1 MTQLQLAFDFSAPP
15 EPVLLGIN
23 PESIE
28 ALIQES
34 SIPVKI
40 PEIRAQDLE
49 PELQPAAHKPKCQFL
64 VLPEREA
71 PKGVSRDY
79 RITDADEVGQ
89 GNLKTKFQNNLA
101 AIRLLKQLQ
110 EQQRTGISPEEKR
123 ILVRYC
129 GWGALAQKAFKY
141 DYEFYDLQRELREL
155 LSEDEYDQASAST
168 VNAHYTSP
176 LVITALWRAATR
188 LGIQAQSRILE
199 PAAGIGHFLGLQ
211 PDQIK
216 SNSRVA
222 VELDTTSAAILALL
236 YPDTTVRACGFQQPG
251 LPLNFFDLAIS
262 NVPFG
267 KYGVHDVHFKS
278 KPRLCSAI
286 HDYFFAKALAHIR
299 PGGLLAFITSRYT
312 LDKKDEYLR
321 RHLDEHAVFLGAI
334 RLPGGKDGA
343 FAQNAGTEVTTDII
357 FLRKRHENETEAASS
372 AWIETHQT
380 NVPNESNVCQDA
392 AVNQYFLDNPHMVL
406 GQFTLAGSMYR
417 ENELT
422 VQGHLTQEQLDSAI
436 AHLPANVITYD
447 QSLHEVPPSEI
458 IKHSAATQRI
468 KNGAFDVVDGSIV
481 VRNGDVLT
489 RPDFSPV
496 SRKRIHAFIELRDT
510 LRGLYSAQLQDLP
523 DDLIV
528 ERRARLNSRYAM
540 FLAAFGPLH
549 TPANVKLLS
558 GDPDFPVVLA
568 IEDYNPS
575 THQPTK
581 RPVFFQRTIST
592 YTPPTTAISASDALS
607 VSLREKGRI
616 DWTRIT
622 ELRPE
627 STLQEIIRELDGL
640 IYHNPE
646 SNRYET
652 ADEYLSGDVKAK
664 LRAAETAA
672 ALDHSYQ
679 ENVTALTAVQPKDL
693 APSQIS
699 ARLGSPWI
707 PTDVIEAFI
716 YEVILENAT
725 LYGQNLAVIFAPQ
738 VGQWSVTV
746 SDTVRSYATNSTKW
760 AAFHLTGTTL
770 VEMALNLRQ
779 PRIYQEFADGSRRLD
794 VNATNRAMDVQQSIK
809 DAFTSW
815 LWQDVVRAQRLC
827 QIYNDT
833 YNCLRLREYDGSHLT
848 FHGINPSVLRTGD
861 LDSHQKNAVWRI
873 LQTGTT
879 LLAHAVGAGKTYE
892 MIAAGMEMKRM
903 GLVRK
908 PLYIVPNHLVHQW
921 GNEFLALYPAANIL
935 IAGKDTF
942 GKGRR
947 QITAALIASGD
958 YDAIVLSH
966 KSFEYLPVSDATYKA
981 FVEQETAA
989 IREEL
994 ERLKFT
1000 LPDIRTKSRRKNLAV
1015 KQLEAALR
1023 RLEKQLED
1031 RLTMKRDD
1039 SIRFEEL
1046 GIDFIF
1052 VDEAHM
1058 FKNLQF
1064 TTKMS
1069 RIASLSNS
1077 ASNRALDM
1085 FLKTQ
1090 YLAKRHNNRGVVFAT
1105 ATPVSNSMAELWTMQ
1120 RYLSMHK
1127 LKALD
1132 LANFDNW
1139 AQQYGEICR
1148 VVELKPEGGGF
1159 RANNRFIK
1167 FVNLPELLKQFRD
1180 IADVRLPQDLNIP
1193 VPSIR
1198 TGSLEIITIPPS
1210 APLKQFVAS
1219 LGERAEK
1226 IRAGQVD
1233 SSIDNML
1240 RVTHHGRL
1248 AALDMRLIDATLPDD
1263 PTSKVNTAVENIFQI
1278 WDNTRDTRRTQV
1290 VFLDLSIP
1298 HHTPAP
1304 MVDTTDEPIA
1314 DCSSED
1320 NGTDAMLDCSIYEDL
1335 RNKLIRHGVPASE
1348 IRFIHEAKT
1357 DTEKMTLFTQM
1368 NNGEIRILM
1377 GSTEKMGTGANIQ
1390 QRLLALHHLDC
1401 PWRPSDLQQR
1411 NGRIHRQG
1419 NQNPEVMIFA
1429 YITQGS
1435 FDGYMWQG
1443 VGNKA
1448 KFIAQA
1454 MSGDLSI
1461 REIEDADAMVLTAA
1475 EATALSSDDPLI
1487 RERINVE
1494 IDVRRLLGLHA
1505 AHTDQQHYD
1514 RSRLLNL
1521 KSSLSYRQRKLTA
1534 DREQFEDK
1542 QRWIAANPEAPHF
1555 QLPGVDEPKGID
1567 LVRATKNQPNG
1578 GCVAYY
1584 GPFAVTVSHSD
1595 KYSRLE
1601 TDFGNSPEFNAFY
1614 PDIAP
1619 SGSVLGTLT
1628 RHWNAIGG
1636 AISNDETQIQGMIRT
1651 IASLEATL
1659 ASKAFPHQEQLDT
1672 KRARLKELDEH
1683 FKTIAAAEGG
1693 ISADPDLDDQQAA

>member
-1 MTQLQLAFDFSAPP
+1 MTQFQLAFDFSAPA
-15 EPVLLGIN
+15 EPVLLGLDTETIESLAN
-23 PESIE
+23 DSLPEIS
-28 ALIQES
+28 
-34 SIPVKI
+34 I
-40 PEIRAQDLE
+40 PEIIAGITE
-49 PELQPAAHKPKCQFL
+49 PEQPPITEKPKCQIL
-64 VLPEREA
+64 VVPEREA
-71 PKGVSRDY
+71 PRGLNRDY
-79 RITDADEVGQ
+79 RITDADEIGA
-89 GNLKTKFQNNLA
+89 GGLKAKFENNLA
-101 AIRLLKQLQ
+101 AIRLLKQLEQ
-110 EQQRTGISPEEKR
+110 ENRIEATPEEKR
-123 ILVRYC
+123 TLVRYC
-129 GWGALAQKAFKY
+129 GWGALAQKAFSY
-141 DYEFYDLQRELREL
+141 NYEFYELQRELQEL
-155 LSEDEYDQASAST
+155 LTEEEHTQASAST

-176 LVITALWRAATR
+176 MVINAIWRAARR

-211 PDQIK
+211 PEEIK

-222 VELDTTSAAILALL
+222 VEIDATSAAILRLL
-236 YPDTTVRACGFQQPG
+236 YPDTTVRACGFQQLG

-267 KYGVHDVHFKS
+267 KYGVHDIHFKS

-357 FLRKRHENETEAASS
+357 FLRKRMEDETGTVSP
-372 AWIETHQT
+372 AWIETRET
-380 NVPNESNVCQDA
+380 SVPNEDNLFQDA
-392 AVNQYFLDNPHMVL
+392 TINQYFFDNPHMVL

-422 VQGHLTQEQLDSAI
+422 VLGHLTDELLDSAI
-436 AHLPANVITYD
+436 QNLPENVIRYD
-447 QSLHEVPPSEI
+447 GSIRETEPEQVLRLADTTH
-458 IKHSAATQRI
+458 QI
-468 KNGAFDVVDGSIV
+468 KNNAFGIADGFIV

-496 SRKRIHAFIELRDT
+496 SRQRIHKFIQLRDT
-510 LRGLYSAQLQDLP
+510 LRGLYNAQLQDL
-523 DDLIV
+523 DEGIIADK
-528 ERRARLNSRYAM
+528 RARLTSQYEL

-549 TPANVKLLS
+549 EPANVKLLS
-558 GDPDFPVVLA
+558 NDPDFPVVLA

-575 THQPTK
+575 TYQTIK
-581 RPVFFQRTIST
+581 RPVFFQRTISS
-592 YTPPTTAISASDALS
+592 YKPPASATSASDALS
-607 VSLREKGRI
+607 ISLREKGRI
-616 DWTRIT
+616 DWARIA

-672 ALDHSYQ
+672 TLDHSYQ
-679 ENVTALTAVQPKDL
+679 RNVTALTAVQPKDL
-693 APSQIS
+693 TPSQIS
-699 ARLGSPWI
+699 ARLGTPWI
-707 PTDVIEAFI
+707 PTDIIESFI
-716 YEVILENAT
+716 HEIILENAT
-725 LYGQNLAVIFAPQ
+725 LYGPNLSVIFAPQ

-746 SDTVRSYATNSTKW
+746 SDTVRTYATNSTKW

-779 PRIYQEFADGSRRLD
+779 PRIYQEFADGTRRLD

-809 DAFTSW
+809 DAFISW
-815 LWQDVVRAQRLC
+815 LWQDVPRAERLC
-827 QIYNDT
+827 QIYNDN

-848 FHGINPSVLRTGD
+848 FPGINPSVLRTGD
-861 LDSHQKNAVWRI
+861 LDPHQKNAVWRI

-908 PLYIVPNHLVHQW
+908 PLYVVPNHLVRQW

-935 IAGKDTF
+935 IAGKETF
-942 GKGRR
+942 AKGKR
-947 QITAALIASGD
+947 QITASLIASGD
-958 YDAIVLSH
+958 YDAIILSH

-981 FVEQETAA
+981 FIEQETAA

-994 ERLKFT
+994 DRLKFM
-1000 LPDIRTKSRRKNLAV
+1000 LPNIRTKSRRKNLAV

-1023 RLEKQLED
+1023 RLEKHLED
-1031 RLTMKRDD
+1031 RLAMKRDD

-1058 FKNLQF
+1058 YKNLQF

-1069 RIASLSNS
+1069 RVASLSNS

-1090 YLAKRHNNRGVVFAT
+1090 YLAKRHNNRGIVFAT
-1105 ATPVSNSMAELWTMQ
+1105 ATPVSNSMAELWTMM
-1120 RYLSMHK
+1120 RYLCMHK

-1180 IADVRLPQDLNIP
+1180 IADVRLPQDLKIP

-1198 TGSLEIITIPPS
+1198 TGALEILTIPPS
-1210 APLKQFVAS
+1210 AALKEFVAS

-1226 IRAGQVD
+1226 IRSGQVD
-1233 SSIDNML
+1233 SCIDNML
-1240 RVTHHGRL
+1240 RVTHHGRI

-1263 PTSKVNTAVENIFQI
+1263 PASKVNTAVENIFHI
-1278 WDNTRDTRRTQV
+1278 WDDTRDTRKTQV

-1304 MVDTTDEPIA
+1304 AADT
-1314 DCSSED
+1314 ED
-1320 NGTDAMLDCSIYEDL
+1320 DHTPAITTEDDGPEAPLTCSIYEDI
-1335 RNKLIRHGVPASE
+1335 RGKLIRRGVPAAE

-1357 DTEKMTLFTQM
+1357 DGDKIALFGQM
-1368 NNGEIRILM
+1368 NRGEVRILL

-1390 QRLLALHHLDC
+1390 KRLLALHHLDC
-1401 PWRPSDLQQR
+1401 PWRPSDLEQR

-1419 NQNPEVMIFA
+1419 NENPEIMIFG
-1429 YITQGS
+1429 YISQGS

-1475 EATALSSDDPLI
+1475 EATALSSDDPMI

-1494 IDVRRLLGLHA
+1494 IDVRRLLGLQA

-1514 RSRLLNL
+1514 RSKLLNL
-1521 KSSLSYRQRKLTA
+1521 RSSLIYRQRKLA
-1534 DREQFEDK
+1534 FERGLLEEK
-1542 QRWIAANPEAPHF
+1542 QRWIAANPDLAPID
-1555 QLPGVDEPKGID
+1555 LPGVSEPKAID
-1567 LVRATKNQPNG
+1567 IIRAAKHQPEG
-1578 GCVAYY
+1578 GCVAHY
-1584 GPFAVTVSHSD
+1584 GPFAITVS
-1595 KYSRLE
+1595 KPGRYSRLT
-1601 TDFGNSPEFNAFY
+1601 TDFGESPEFDAFY
-1614 PDIAP
+1614 PDITS
-1619 SGSVLGTLT
+1619 SGSILGSLT
-1628 RHWNAIGG
+1628 RHWNSIGST
-1636 AISNDETQIQGMIRT
+1636 ISMDETQIDGMIRT
-1651 IASLEATL
+1651 IESLEATL
-1659 ASKAFPHQEQLDT
+1659 ASNAFPHQEQLDT

-1693 ISADPDLDDQQAA
+1693 LGEDPDLDTEEAA

>member
-15 EPVLLGIN
+15 EPVLLGLDS
-23 PESIE
+23 ESIE
-28 ALIQES
+28 ALIQEDP
-34 SIPVKI
+34 IALNV
-40 PEIRAQDLE
+40 PEVLTQDLE
-49 PELQPAAHKPKCQFL
+49 PEEQPTTEKPKCQIL

-71 PKGVSRDY
+71 PKGANRDY
-79 RITDADEVGQ
+79 HITDEDEVGA
-89 GNLKTKFQNNLA
+89 GNLKAKFINNIA
-101 AIRLLKQLQ
+101 AIRLLKQIQ
-110 EQQRTGISPEEKR
+110 EQERSEATPEEKR

-141 DYEFYDLQRELREL
+141 DYNFYDLQRELREL
-155 LSEDEYDQASAST
+155 LGEDEYKQASAST

-176 LVITALWRAATR
+176 LVINAMWRAALR
-188 LGIQAQSRILE
+188 LGVQPQSRILE

-211 PDQIK
+211 PEQLK
-216 SNSRVA
+216 SNARVA
-222 VELDTTSAAILALL
+222 VEIDSTSAAILSLL
-236 YPDTTVRACGFQQPG
+236 YPDTTVRGCGFQQPG
-251 LPLNFFDLAIS
+251 LPLNFFDVAIS

-267 KYGVHDVHFKS
+267 KYGVHDTQFKS
-278 KPRLCSAI
+278 KPRLTRAI
-286 HDYFFAKALAHIR
+286 HDYFFAKAISHIR

-321 RHLDEHAVFLGAI
+321 RYLDEHAVFLGAI

-357 FLRKRHENETEAASS
+357 FLRKRHEDETEASS
-372 AWIETHQT
+372 PAWIETRET
-380 NVPNESNVCQDA
+380 SVPNESNVCHDA
-392 AVNQYFLDNPHMVL
+392 AVNEYFLDNPQMVL
-406 GQFTLAGSMYR
+406 GEFTLAGSMYS

-422 VQGHLTQEQLDSAI
+422 VQGHLTEAQLDGAI
-436 AHLPANVITYD
+436 SQLPANVINYD
-447 QSLHEVPPSEI
+447 RSLHQAPPEDV
-458 IKHSAATQRI
+458 IKDSALTEKI
-468 KNGAFDVVDGSIV
+468 KNGAFGLDNGSIV
-481 VRNGDVLT
+481 VRNGPGLI

-496 SRKRIHAFIELRDT
+496 SRQRIRAFIQLRDT
-510 LRGLYSAQLQDLP
+510 LRSLYSAQLQDQP
-523 DDLIV
+523 EDIIVDD
-528 ERRARLNSRYAM
+528 RNRLNTQYEM

-549 TPANVKLLS
+549 APANVKLLS

-568 IEDYNPS
+568 IEDYNPATRQTS
-575 THQPTK
+575 K
-581 RPVFFQRTIST
+581 RPVFYQRTIST
-592 YTPPTTAISASDALS
+592 YTPPATATSASDALS

-627 STLQEIIRELDGL
+627 STLHEIIRELDGL

-672 ALDHSYQ
+672 SLDHSYQ
-679 ENVTALTAVQPKDL
+679 QNVTALTAVQPKDL
-693 APSQIS
+693 TPSQIS

-707 PTDVIEAFI
+707 PTDVIESFI
-716 YEVILENAT
+716 YEIILENAT
-725 LYGQNLAVIFAPQ
+725 LYGENLAVIFAPQ

-746 SDTVRSYATNSTKW
+746 SDAVRTYATNSTKW

-779 PRIYQEFADGSRRLD
+779 PRIYQEFADGTRRLD

-809 DAFTSW
+809 DAFTIW
-815 LWQDVVRAQRLC
+815 LWQDIVRAQRLC

-848 FHGINPSVLRTGD
+848 FHGINPSVLRTRD

-873 LQTGTT
+873 LQTGMT

-903 GLVRK
+903 GLVHK
-908 PLYIVPNHLVHQW
+908 PLYVVPNHLVHQW

-935 IAGKDTF
+935 IAGKETF
-942 GKGRR
+942 GKGKR
-947 QITAALIASGD
+947 QITASLIASGD
-958 YDAIVLSH
+958 YDAIILSH
-966 KSFEYLPVSDATYKA
+966 KSFEYLPVSDDTYKA
-981 FVEQETAA
+981 FIEQETAA

-994 ERLKFT
+994 ERLKLT
-1000 LPDIRTKSRRKNLAV
+1000 LPNIRTKSRRKNLAV

-1090 YLAKRHNNRGVVFAT
+1090 YLAKRYNNRGVVFAT

-1198 TGSLEIITIPPS
+1198 TGSLEIHTIPPS
-1210 APLKQFVAS
+1210 DALKEFVAS
-1219 LGERAEK
+1219 LGERADK
-1226 IRAGQVD
+1226 IRKGEVD
-1233 SSIDNML
+1233 SSVDNML

-1248 AALDMRLIDATLPDD
+1248 AALDMRLIDPTLPDD
-1263 PTSKVNTAVENIFQI
+1263 PTSKVNTAVTNIFEI
-1278 WDNTRDTRRTQV
+1278 WDNTRETRKTQV

-1298 HHTPAP
+1298 HHTPVPTA
-1304 MVDTTDEPIA
+1304 DTTDEPIA
-1314 DCSSED
+1314 ECSTENASD
-1320 NGTDAMLDCSIYEDL
+1320 SMLDCSIYEDL
-1335 RNKLIRHGVPASE
+1335 RNKLIRRGVPTSE

-1368 NNGEIRILM
+1368 NNGEIRILV

-1419 NQNPEVMIFA
+1419 NENPEVMIFA
-1429 YITQGS
+1429 YITRGS

-1521 KSSLSYRQRKLTA
+1521 NSTLTYRQRKLA
-1534 DREQFEDK
+1534 DDREQFEEK
-1542 QRWIAANPEAPHF
+1542 QSWIVANPETPHF
-1555 QLPGVDEPKGID
+1555 QLPGVAEPKGID
-1567 LVRATKNQPNG
+1567 LVRAAKNQPQG
-1578 GCVAYY
+1578 GCVAFY
-1584 GPFAVTVSHSD
+1584 GPFAVTVSHSQS
-1595 KYSRLE
+1595 YSRFV
-1601 TDFGNSPEFNAFY
+1601 TDFGNSPEFNTHF
-1614 PDIAP
+1614 PDITS
-1619 SGSVLGTLT
+1619 SGAVLGTLT
-1628 RHWNAIGG
+1628 RHWNSIGST
-1636 AISNDETQIQGMIRT
+1636 ISNDETQIEGMIRT
-1651 IASLEATL
+1651 IASLETTL
-1659 ASKAFPHQEQLDT
+1659 AAKTFPHQEQLDT
-1672 KRARLKELDEH
+1672 KRARLKELDDH
-1683 FKTIAAAEGG
+1683 FKTLAAAEGG
-1693 ISADPDLDDQQAA
+1693 IAADPELDDQQAA